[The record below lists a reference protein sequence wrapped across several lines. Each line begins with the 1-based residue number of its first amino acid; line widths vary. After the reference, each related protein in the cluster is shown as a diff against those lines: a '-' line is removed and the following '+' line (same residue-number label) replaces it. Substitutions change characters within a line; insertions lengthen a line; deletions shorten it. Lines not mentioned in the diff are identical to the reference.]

1 MDSKPTLS
9 DLLAIRDGEFADSDR
24 AEQIYADPE
33 ARATLASLTRIRSE
47 LRALPGIE
55 PDPAVWAAIQRRQRG
70 SWLRRFPV
78 ATAATVFLA
87 AALTV
92 VWWNPVGVDEQAP
105 APASAGSMVS
115 DPVAALVMRSQ
126 RLESALLSPASALEG
141 GTSATER
148 ALLFGIADVDAQ
160 LSALY
165 ETGSADPAERER
177 LWGLRVAMLESLADE
192 QRQRAVIGP
201 AIY

>member
-1 MDSKPTLS
+1 MDPKPTLS
-9 DLLAIRDGEFADSDR
+9 DLLAIRDGEFADAER
-24 AEQIYADPE
+24 AGQIYADPE

-55 PDPAVWAAIQRRQRG
+55 PDPAVWAAIQKRQRAG
-70 SWLRRFPV
+70 WLQRFPL

-92 VWWNPVGVDEQAP
+92 TWWNPAGVGES
-105 APASAGSMVS
+105 ASTPEVAGPVVS

-126 RLESALLSPASALEG
+126 SLESALLSPASALEG

-165 ETGSADPAERER
+165 ESDTVDPAERER

-192 QRQRAVIGP
+192 QRQRAAIGP